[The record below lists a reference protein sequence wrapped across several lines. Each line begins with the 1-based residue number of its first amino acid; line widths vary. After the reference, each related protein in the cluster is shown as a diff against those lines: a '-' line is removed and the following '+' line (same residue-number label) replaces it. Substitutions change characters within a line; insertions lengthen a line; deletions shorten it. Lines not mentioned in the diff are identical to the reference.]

1 MLNLKMLKFVK
12 MLSLAIAF
20 LFSSNAYAQSG
31 PWVVS
36 EKSGS
41 VSIGQNGITKLAIT
55 GNRLRAG
62 DTVKTGKRGRVVL
75 TRGEQYLV
83 VSPNS
88 HIRIA
93 QPKTDGALTQIV
105 EYFGSVL
112 FKVDKKKDAHF
123 QVKTPYM
130 AAVVKGTTFNVVVG
144 PQGSTVQV
152 TEGAVEVATLD
163 GTASELLTPGL
174 IGTVQRD
181 NPFSLNIIDGGKT
194 RVIGPQNNAVPSTL
208 SVPKAPSAKIKE
220 TVNVSA
226 DLSDLTGSLIVGR
239 TAGLSSEIRNNN
251 NRPVVA
257 QESGIDNVT
266 QQVNRVVQNNRNNN
280 ANNPVDNGNGN
291 GNNGNGNGNGG
302 SQDDDGANG
311 NGNGNNGN
319 GNGNGGSQDDDGA
332 NGNGNGNNG
341 NGNGNGGSQ
350 DDDDDGANGNG
361 NGNNG
366 NGNGNGGSQDD
377 DDDGANGNG
386 NGNNGN
392 GNGNGGNQDDD
403 DDGANGN
410 GNGNGGNQDDDDDG
424 GNGNGNGNGSGNG
437 NGRNQDDE
445 DEAEDEDNG
454 RNPGGRGRRIII
466 VIRR

>member
-1 MLNLKMLKFVK
+1 MLKLKIIKYVK

-55 GNRLRAG
+55 GNRLSAG

-181 NPFSLNIIDGGKT
+181 NPFSLNIIDGGQT

-257 QESGIDNVT
+257 QESGIERVA
-266 QQVNRVVQNNRNNN
+266 QQINRAVQNNRNNN
-280 ANNPVDNGNGN
+280 ANNPAANANNGN
-291 GNNGNGNGNGG
+291 GNNGNGNGN
-302 SQDDDGANG
+302 DGN
-311 NGNGNNGN
+311 
-319 GNGNGGSQDDDGA
+319 
-332 NGNGNGNNG
+332 
-341 NGNGNGGSQ
+341 Q

-392 GNGNGGNQDDD
+392 GTGNGGNQDDD
-403 DDGANGN
+403 DD
-410 GNGNGGNQDDDDDG
+410 
-424 GNGNGNGNGSGNG
+424 
-437 NGRNQDDE
+437 R
-445 DEAEDEDNG
+445 
-454 RNPGGRGRRIII
+454 GRGRGN
-466 VIRR
+466 